1 MRKLLVVLTAA
12 LLSAPAVG
20 FAQAPSFGIKGGLN
34 LANIGGDGVED
45 VDYRAGLNL
54 GAFVSIPAGAMLS
67 IQPEAFFS
75 QKGNKSGSVKSSFN
89 YLEVPLLLKLSPSLP
104 GDFVRPIFFAGPSA
118 GILLGAKVGDTDI
131 KDQLKT
137 ADFGLTIGGG
147 VEFGK
152 LSVDAR
158 YNLGLSSVNKEK
170 VIDEVS
176 TAVKNRAITVM
187 LGYRLF

>member
-118 GILLGAKVGDTDI
+118 GILLSAKDADGDDF
-131 KDQLKT
+131 KDFLKS
-137 ADFGLTIGGG
+137 ADFGLTVGGG

-158 YNLGLSSVNKEK
+158 YNLGLSAINKEG
-170 VIDEVS
+170 IGNATSDI
-176 TAVKNRAITVM
+176 KNRAITAM
-187 LGYRLF
+187 PGYRLF